1 MYYTYAYLREDG
13 TPYYIGKGSKR
24 RAYVKENHKFPPPPK
39 DRILILKKNLTEE
52 EAHKHE
58 KYMVGV
64 FGRKDNGTG
73 ILRNLTDGGEGGSN
87 WDQERRDKHIA
98 RMTGLS
104 GESNY
109 FYGRTHT
116 EETKKLIGK
125 ANSRPSPNKGRTYDY
140 GDEWRK
146 RKAESNRRMIRD
158 EEYRRKMSESCKGR
172 KDTPETTKRRS
183 EAARIGWQKRRQRN
197 AK

>member
-24 RAYVKENHKFPPPPK
+24 RAYVKENHKIPLPPK

-73 ILRNLTDGGEGGSN
+73 ILRNLTDGGEGGGN
-87 WDQERRDKHIA
+87 WDQERRDK
-98 RMTGLS
+98 LS
-104 GESNY
+104 RRNAAQVGEKNP
-109 FYGRTHT
+109 FYGKQHT
-116 EETKKLIGK
+116 EETKKLIGE
-125 ANSRPSPNKGRTYDY
+125 ANSRPNPNKGCSYDY

-146 RKAESNRRMIRD
+146 RKAESNRRIVRD
-158 EEYRRKMSESCKGR
+158 EEYKLKMSKAVKAAWAR
-172 KDTPETTKRRS
+172 K
-183 EAARIGWQKRRQRN
+183 RN
-197 AK
+197 AQ